1 VTAVDERPA
10 PAGERV
16 AARRDPRM
24 RARAVEVA
32 RAAGRRRLRRVLAL
46 LAAGAL
52 VALGVAVAHSPL
64 LAARDVTVV
73 GAVHTPRSEVLAV
86 TGLWRRPP
94 LVDVGD
100 AADAAALERL
110 PWVARATVTRHL
122 PSSVRIV
129 IVERHPIAEVAAGAG
144 SYALVDGSG
153 RVLEYTATRATRL
166 ALVAG
171 VAHVPA
177 PGGVLGARES
187 PALAAAGAVPVSLLP
202 KVVSVSLAHG
212 GDVVL
217 GLTGGV
223 LVELGSASELRQ
235 KMVSLA
241 TVLAR
246 VPLSAVRTIDV
257 RVPADPLLTT

>member
-1 VTAVDERPA
+1 
-10 PAGERV
+10 
-16 AARRDPRM
+16 
-24 RARAVEVA
+24 
-32 RAAGRRRLRRVLAL
+32 
-46 LAAGAL
+46 
-52 VALGVAVAHSPL
+52 
-64 LAARDVTVV
+64 
-73 GAVHTPRSEVLAV
+73 
-86 TGLWRRPP
+86 
-94 LVDVGD
+94 
-100 AADAAALERL
+100 
-110 PWVARATVTRHL
+110 
-122 PSSVRIV
+122 
-129 IVERHPIAEVAAGAG
+129 
-144 SYALVDGSG
+144 
-153 RVLEYTATRATRL
+153 VLEYTATRATRL